1 MLQRAFTSRNDNRP
15 MTEGQLRAA
24 TPSVFAEQAWS
35 KTSEKYTFIPTIEV
49 VRALSEVGMTVA
61 SARQARSR
69 TVGKAGFT
77 RHMLRFRNF
86 DQTPQVGDTHSE
98 VVLINSHDGS
108 SGYKLMG
115 GRFRLVCTNGM
126 VIPDKGPGSIEP
138 IKARHQ
144 GDILDQVLEG
154 TGDLIR
160 KMVEI
165 DSLILRMMA
174 TDLDFWESHRFAQQ
188 ALALRFGLVK
198 AAPIKPEALLA
209 SRRAEDDGHSV
220 WHVLNRVQENL
231 IRGGQ
236 SGRREN
242 GRRFT
247 VREITGIDG
256 DVQLNQ
262 ALWSNAARLVA
273 VE

>member
-1 MLQRAFTSRNDNRP
+1 MLQRASTSTNFP
-15 MTEGQLRAA
+15 MTEQQLRARM
-24 TPSVFAEQAWS
+24 PSVFAEQAWS
-35 KTSEKYTFIPTIEV
+35 RTSSKYTFIPTIEV
-49 VRALSEVGMTVA
+49 VRALAEVGMSVA
-61 SARQARSR
+61 DGRQARSR
-69 TVGKAGFT
+69 TEGKAGFA
-77 RHMLRFRNF
+77 RHLLRFRDF
-86 DQTPQVGDTHSE
+86 DQRPQVGKTHSE

-115 GRFRLVCTNGM
+115 GRFRLVCSNGM
-126 VIPDKGPGSIEP
+126 IIPDEGPGSIAP
-138 IKARHQ
+138 VRARHQ

-154 TGDLIR
+154 TGKLIR
-160 KMVEI
+160 EMTEI
-165 DSLILRMMA
+165 DRLIERMMA
-174 TDLDFWESHRFAQQ
+174 TDLDHKQMVLFAQE

-198 AAPIKPEALLA
+198 AAPIIPEALLA
-209 SRRAEDDGHSV
+209 ARRNEDDGRSV
-220 WHVLNRVQENL
+220 WQVLNRVQENL